1 MQIQN
6 GAFLCSRF
14 SYPPNSLSL
23 CGPPSKKVDLAYY
36 SETAKTDK
44 GTLEILSR
52 FSTLYPYL
60 CLIAYENNIQDPLD
74 PRVVE
79 AYWLGNTLLGNIS
92 PKKMA
97 DHLTDRIKIKKMLK
111 KGEAENIYRKLKF
124 SPLPHHSFHVL
135 NIYKRTGYLNIPH
148 TLYTMDACLINWGQT
163 VKITK
168 NLLEIKTQKLVIEK
182 HKLKLKNGIVRK
194 IKTQGEKDEL
204 FRSLKVGDFVSY
216 HWGYFCQKL
225 TLRQLVNLKAYTELS
240 LKIANEGK

>member
-23 CGPPSKKVDLAYY
+23 CGPPSKKVDLVYY

-44 GTLEILSR
+44 GTQEILSR

-60 CLIAYENNIQDPLD
+60 CLIAYENNIRDPLD
-74 PRVVE
+74 TRVVE

-97 DHLTDRIKIKKMLK
+97 DHLTDRIKIKKILK
-111 KGEAENIYRKLKF
+111 KGEAEDIYRKLKF

-135 NIYKRTGYLNIPH
+135 NIYKRTGHLNIPH
-148 TLYTMDACLINWGQT
+148 TLYTMDACLINWGQ
-163 VKITK
+163 ITK
-168 NLLEIKTQKLVIEK
+168 VSKNKLEIKTQKLIIDK
-182 HKLKLKNGIVRK
+182 NKLKFKNSIIRK
-194 IKTQGEKDEL
+194 INPQGNNDILVKTL
-204 FRSLKVGDFVSY
+204 AAGDFVSY

-225 TLRQLVNLKAYTELS
+225 TLRQLVNLKAYTEMS
-240 LKIANEGK
+240 LKIANEEN